1 MKKAIEKNHRAK
13 LVFEKIDKIG
23 IPLTRLIQRRKRGM
37 PVKNQEKDSRT
48 QYYALKGTLR
58 VSYEQVRP
66 VSATTYALNY

>member
-1 MKKAIEKNHRAK
+1 
-13 LVFEKIDKIG
+13 
-23 IPLTRLIQRRKRGM
+23 M